1 MSKYRDL
8 AEQLVFRG
16 ENGEYEVL
24 YDAFALVKEIE
35 LANSVIVRD
44 KAGFDKT
51 EYDEVNFDVAHLLNK
66 RIRKATVSYIKSG
79 VGDYEMVDLNKATLK
94 FDAPFDFDCAIRYAE
109 FDREPK
115 TKFYEPRRKQLLPV
129 AQAMQRLE
137 ERKIRLL
144 GIALPPGAGKAL
156 ADDTPVFT
164 ADGWKRHGDL
174 VVGDRVVGI
183 DGKYKKV
190 LAVHPKVQLD
200 RVVEFSNGEKFVC
213 HENHEWVVENYC
225 DGVLLR
231 RNLETRDIGSRSLQ
245 TGVQGKRGHKYTY
258 RLPKR
263 EYMCG
268 THKDLPLDPYSFGAW
283 LGDGANNAARMS
295 VPKKDY
301 VIIQQMIDNGNT
313 VRWQSVHKI
322 TGVLYYGFDFK
333 PALQK
338 YGMCHSRRRTEKHI
352 PTDYLTASI
361 EQRLE
366 LLAGLLDTDGTLAGS
381 KYTYS
386 TCDVELKNTFV
397 DLLHTFG
404 WRACVRAHDP
414 KTSSSG
420 IVGKKVCYTI
430 GFTPDC
436 RIPCRVP
443 RKQNKEPHPQRKLG
457 YVSVT
462 KTAPQTGNC
471 ITVEGGVYLVGK
483 TMLPTHNS
491 TMEEMFIVW
500 SGLRHPELSILL
512 GSHSHSILQGMYE
525 ELLRMLDRT
534 GEYLWR
540 DIFPNVDLVGK
551 SAKTLR
557 IDLGRRKRFDTIEM
571 GAVGENLAGKVRAS
585 NLLCLDDLV
594 SGTEEATNR
603 VRLEKLW
610 QSYGTDYR
618 QRKISDCVELIV
630 GTPWSLHDPMGKLEA
645 LHADDPLAEF
655 IHFPALDENDES
667 NFDYPY
673 GLGYSTEDLHN
684 LREIMDEAS
693 FNALYMTRPIER
705 EGVLYGSDE
714 LRRYFELPDEEP
726 DAILAVCDTK
736 TTGKDYCVLPIVYQ
750 YGTDFYVEDVVCEN
764 YAPDVVE
771 TSVVNML
778 CKHNPQMA
786 RFESNV
792 AGGKM
797 AQVVQERIKEKGC
810 RTKITTKWTQANKE
824 TKIQVESPWVKQHCL
839 FKDDSVLKGD
849 ANREYRLMLQ
859 QLTSYSMTGKN
870 LHDDVPDAFAQ
881 LSQFAQS
888 FGVGKVQVFRRRLF

>member
-35 LANSVIVRD
+35 LANSVIVRGKD
-44 KAGFDKT
+44 GFDRT

-66 RIRKATVSYIKSG
+66 RIRKATVGYIKSG

-144 GIALPPGAGKAL
+144 GIALPPGAGK
-156 ADDTPVFT
+156 
-164 ADGWKRHGDL
+164 
-174 VVGDRVVGI
+174 
-183 DGKYKKV
+183 
-190 LAVHPKVQLD
+190 
-200 RVVEFSNGEKFVC
+200 
-213 HENHEWVVENYC
+213 
-225 DGVLLR
+225 
-231 RNLETRDIGSRSLQ
+231 
-245 TGVQGKRGHKYTY
+245 
-258 RLPKR
+258 
-263 EYMCG
+263 
-268 THKDLPLDPYSFGAW
+268 
-283 LGDGANNAARMS
+283 
-295 VPKKDY
+295 
-301 VIIQQMIDNGNT
+301 
-313 VRWQSVHKI
+313 
-322 TGVLYYGFDFK
+322 
-333 PALQK
+333 
-338 YGMCHSRRRTEKHI
+338 
-352 PTDYLTASI
+352 
-361 EQRLE
+361 
-366 LLAGLLDTDGTLAGS
+366 
-381 KYTYS
+381 
-386 TCDVELKNTFV
+386 
-397 DLLHTFG
+397 
-404 WRACVRAHDP
+404 
-414 KTSSSG
+414 
-420 IVGKKVCYTI
+420 
-430 GFTPDC
+430 
-436 RIPCRVP
+436 
-443 RKQNKEPHPQRKLG
+443 
-457 YVSVT
+457 
-462 KTAPQTGNC
+462 
-471 ITVEGGVYLVGK
+471 
-483 TMLPTHNS
+483 S

-525 ELLRMLDRT
+525 ELLRMLDHT

-540 DIFPNVDLVGK
+540 DIFPSVDLVGK

-645 LHADDPLAEF
+645 LHANDPLAEF

-714 LRRYFELPDEEP
+714 LRRYFELPDGEP

-750 YGTDFYVEDVVCEN
+750 FGTDFYVEDVVCEN

-797 AQVVQERIKEKGC
+797 AQVVQERIKEAGC

-849 ANREYRLMLQ
+849 TNREYRLMLQ
-859 QLTSYSMTGKN
+859 QLTSYSMSGKN

-881 LSQFAQS
+881 LSQFIQS
-888 FGVGKVQVFRRRLF
+888 FAGNKIVVRRRPF